1 MGGVSDVFIVLFIP
15 CGTSDPFV
23 QRQQRWQTL
32 ASVSLS
38 HWRLPAMPLY
48 QSIHSAVIRGFDVPI
63 PGGCYYFDDQYMLES
78 LLLVAIVVRMLF
90 W

>member
-1 MGGVSDVFIVLFIP
+1 
-15 CGTSDPFV
+15 
-23 QRQQRWQTL
+23 
-32 ASVSLS
+32 
-38 HWRLPAMPLY
+38 MPLY